1 MDTTKMFSY
10 RTLRNLAHTTLL
22 LAWVLPT
29 AGQEGAPA
37 EEEPLWKNKLGLS
50 FLATGGNTD
59 TSSLGL
65 DLLAVRRATPWG
77 WELKALADRA
87 EEDGEAT
94 AERFFAGAR
103 ATRALDAR
111 PELFLG
117 VSFEQDEFAGI
128 DLRALV
134 EAGVI
139 LNVKETEEQ
148 SLRFDL
154 GLTWTDEDRTEPEPD
169 SSDLGAILGLRYER
183 KISETADFSQVLT
196 FFPNFGESDDWRAE
210 SLTALTVAVSERL
223 AVQLGYEVRYRNQPI
238 GDRDDTDTSA
248 KASVLWKF

>member
-1 MDTTKMFSY
+1 MFSY
-10 RTLRNLAHTTLL
+10 RSLRNKAFLIFL
-22 LAWVLPT
+22 LAMVWPL
-29 AGQEGAPA
+29 AAEEIAPS
-37 EEEPLWKNKLGLS
+37 EEEPLWKNRLGFS
-50 FLATGGNTD
+50 FLATSGNTE

-65 DLLAVRRATPWG
+65 DFLAARRATPWG

-87 EEDGEAT
+87 EEDSETT

-103 ATRALDAR
+103 ATRSLNAR

-117 VSFEQDEFAGI
+117 VSFEQDEFAGV
-128 DLRALV
+128 DLRTLL

-139 LNVKETEEQ
+139 LKVKETEKQ

-154 GLTWTDEDRTEPEPD
+154 GLTWTDEGRVEPEPD
-169 SSDLGAILGLRYER
+169 ASDLGAVLGLRYER
-183 KISETADFSQVLT
+183 KVSETADFSQVLT
-196 FFPNFGESDDWRAE
+196 YFPNFGESDDWRAE

-223 AVQLGYEVRYRNQPI
+223 AVQLGYEVRYRNQPV

-248 KASVLWKF
+248 KASVIWNF